1 MRGLGIR
8 SSALVRRSSACY
20 ALALVL
26 AGCGMALNP
35 GTLAVLDAPLVVRA
49 EPREAP
55 APAEATVLAHR
66 ILQRESD
73 ALLLDAG
80 RRRVLAREIEA
91 VLSRIRDAEPTA
103 AAVTGRPSNALG
115 RLILDLEPDLL
126 EILSDLLDDATE
138 PVALRTGRDEFDAL
152 NARLGLSAVTL
163 LPALGTAVLHVDE
176 HVNIGAAI
184 EAYAAMDGVGYAEQD
199 SHLGDGPDIE
209 ASKTSGTWHVI
220 VRQAWGDC
228 PAGCLHQQLSF
239 FTVTDTDVER
249 IEPARA
255 MVMVEFATLLDN
267 RGWR

>member
-8 SSALVRRSSACY
+8 NSACCALAL

-26 AGCGMALNP
+26 AGCGMP
-35 GTLAVLDAPLVVRA
+35 PVPSVSGSRETPVVVRA
-49 EPREAP
+49 DAKDVP
-55 APAEATVLAHR
+55 APAEAFILAHR
-66 ILQRESD
+66 ILQRDSD
-73 ALLLDAG
+73 DLLLDA
-80 RRRVLAREIEA
+80 RRRRALAVEIER
-91 VLSRIRDAEPTA
+91 VLSRIRDADPSA
-103 AAVTGRPSNALG
+103 ADVTVRPFHALG
-115 RLILDLEPDLL
+115 RLILDPEPDLL
-126 EILSDLLDDATE
+126 ESLSGLLNVTAE

-163 LPALGTAVLHVDE
+163 LPALGTAVFHVDE
-176 HVNIGAAI
+176 HVNIVAAV
-184 EAYAAMDGVGYAEQD
+184 EAYAAMDGVGYAGQD
-199 SHLGDGPDIE
+199 SHLGDGPDID

-220 VRQAWGDC
+220 IRQAWGDC

-255 MVMVEFATLLDN
+255 MVVVEFATLLDN